1 MPSPILTKE
10 LKMPVVSPKEDELN
24 AIAENAEVALN
35 QGDGNRARGEITA
48 PALQGIA
55 SLPPGRREKVLAVRE
70 QLAEG
75 TYDLDER
82 LGAAVD
88 RLLTDLTA
96 QENAVA
102 PLTIGL

>member
-1 MPSPILTKE
+1 
-10 LKMPVVSPKEDELN
+10 MPVMSRKKDELN

-35 QGDGNRARGEITA
+35 QGAGNRARGGITA
-48 PALQGIA
+48 PVLQGIV
-55 SLPPGRREKVLAVRE
+55 SLPPVRREKVMAVRE

-82 LGAAVD
+82 LNAVVD

-96 QENAVA
+96 QENTV
-102 PLTIGL
+102 GRSC